1 MAFLV
6 AANMVCPAEEP
17 IAVDKVFSVIHEQPH
32 ATTRDPLLF
41 VRRNIGTREHSTAS
55 FSLRADYT
63 RFRHEDQ
70 FCDRRETGI
79 LGLKAVF
86 SF

>member
-32 ATTRDPLLF
+32 AATRDPLLF
-41 VRRNIGTREHSTAS
+41 VRRNIGTRGHSTAW

-63 RFRHEDQ
+63 KFRHEDQ
-70 FCDRRETGI
+70 FCDRRDVGI
-79 LGLKAVF
+79 IGLKAVF